1 MKFSFA
7 LVGLA
12 ALGIFSVTETASAM
26 PNGLTTKSGIES
38 NVDQVRLVCDRYGRC
53 YQSRGYGYRSGP
65 RYGHGHRYGH
75 APRYD
80 RHRGRGYGYGHGGG
94 GGNWR
99 PVGRL

>member
-12 ALGIFSVTETASAM
+12 ALGILAVTETASAM

-94 GGNWR
+94 GNWR

>member
-1 MKFSFA
+1 MRFSSA

-12 ALGIFSVTETASAM
+12 VLGIFAVTETASAM
-26 PNGLTTKSGIES
+26 PNGLTAKSGIEL

-53 YQSRGYGYRSGP
+53 YHTRGHGYRSGP
-65 RYGHGHRYGH
+65 RYGNGHRYGH

-80 RHRGRGYGYGHGGG
+80 RHRGGGYGHGG

>member
-1 MKFSFA
+1 MRFSIA

-12 ALGIFSVTETASAM
+12 VLGVFAVTETASAM
-26 PNGLTTKSGIES
+26 PNGLTPKSGIES

-53 YQSRGYGYRSGP
+53 YHTRGHGYRSGP
-65 RYGHGHRYGH
+65 RYGNGHRYGH
-75 APRYD
+75 GPRYD
-80 RHRGRGYGYGHGGG
+80 RHRGGGYGYGHGG